1 MPEQIQRRS
10 ALMAV
15 YTEGASANGPNSEIG
30 LMIHERHP
38 LTMFDIGGDAS
49 DKAFLTAAEK
59 AVGCP
64 LPATPNTVISA
75 DTLRVLWLSPK
86 RWLCVDS
93 SDGFD
98 VRDISVGAVN
108 DVRDISV
115 GAVNNVSSGRTVLR
129 LHGPRLRD
137 VLAKGCPLD
146 LHLKNFRFGECAQS
160 KIDGLNVLLDHIDD
174 DTFDIYV
181 ARGFART
188 FWEWLIEAANE
199 YGYLVEKPLIRPV
212 ITSNKAP

>member
-1 MPEQIQRRS
+1 VPEQIQRRS
-10 ALMAV
+10 ALAAV
-15 YTEGASANGPNSEIG
+15 YTEGLSGNGPKSETG

-49 DKAFLTAAEK
+49 DKVFLTAAEK

-64 LPATPNTVISA
+64 LPTTPNTVISA

-93 SDGFD
+93 AVSFD
-98 VRDISVGAVN
+98 VQDFPEGALT
-108 DVRDISV
+108 
-115 GAVNNVSSGRTVLR
+115 NVSSGRTVLR

-146 LHLKNFRFGECAQS
+146 LHLKNFRFGDCAQS
-160 KIDGLNVLLDHIDD
+160 KIGSLNVLLDHIDD

-181 ARGFART
+181 ARGFAQT
-188 FWEWLIEAANE
+188 FWEWLIEAATE
-199 YGYLVEKPLIRPV
+199 YGYLVGNSIVGQV
-212 ITSNKAP
+212 ITTDKAP

>member
-10 ALMAV
+10 ALAAV
-15 YTEGASANGPNSEIG
+15 YAEGPSGNGPSSETG
-30 LMIHERHP
+30 LLIHERHP

-64 LPATPNTVISA
+64 LPTKPNTVISA

-86 RWLCVDS
+86 RWLCVNSTD
-93 SDGFD
+93 DFD
-98 VRDISVGAVN
+98 VKSFQA
-108 DVRDISV
+108 

-146 LHLKNFRFGECAQS
+146 LHLKNFCFGDCAQS
-160 KIDGLNVLLDHIDD
+160 KIGNLNVLIDHIDD

-181 ARGFART
+181 ARGFALVFR
-188 FWEWLIEAANE
+188 EWLIEAATE
-199 YGYLVEKPLIRPV
+199 YGYLVGEPLIRQV
-212 ITSNKAP
+212 ITGS

>member
-1 MPEQIQRRS
+1 
-10 ALMAV
+10 
-15 YTEGASANGPNSEIG
+15 
-30 LMIHERHP
+30 MIHERHP

-49 DKAFLTAAEK
+49 DEVFLNAAEK

-64 LPATPNTVISA
+64 LPTRPNTVISA
-75 DTLRVLWLSPK
+75 DTLRVLWLSPR

-93 SDGFD
+93 AVGFD
-98 VRDISVGAVN
+98 VRDFQP
-108 DVRDISV
+108 

-146 LHLKNFRFGECAQS
+146 LHLKNFRFGDCAQS
-160 KIDGLNVLLDHIDD
+160 KIGSLNVLIDHIDD

-181 ARGFART
+181 ARGFAVV
-188 FWEWLIEAANE
+188 FWEWLIETSTE
-199 YGYLVEKPLIRPV
+199 YGYQVGKPMTRQV
-212 ITSNKAP
+212 ITGG

>member
-1 MPEQIQRRS
+1 VPEQIQRRS
-10 ALMAV
+10 ALVAV
-15 YTEGASANGPNSEIG
+15 YTEGASANGPNSETG

-64 LPATPNTVISA
+64 LPTTPNTVISA

-93 SDGFD
+93 SDGF
-98 VRDISVGAVN
+98 

-160 KIDGLNVLLDHIDD
+160 KIGGLNVLLDHIDD

-188 FWEWLIEAANE
+188 FWEWLIEAATE
-199 YGYLVEKPLIRPV
+199 YGYLVEKSLIRPV